1 MNNNISKYEKNRDIK
16 LAYQNKYNA
25 ERAEQR
31 KAKAKQYRKDHKEHN
46 SKLAYR
52 LKWLKAGYITEEDDF
67 DEIYNRYITTDRCE
81 KCTRKFGTFD
91 RSIKL
96 LSYGGKV
103 YCRVHLEKD
112 EIAIKRKNTEKTRIE
127 KNTEKTRKEKKL
139 LELAIIFFLLQQKL
153 KQ

>member
-1 MNNNISKYEKNRDIK
+1 MNYIKNKEEKDAYQRDYDCRNAEKIK
-16 LAYQNKYNA
+16 L
-25 ERAEQR
+25 R
-31 KAKAKQYRKDHKEHN
+31 KKQYRKDHKEHN

-52 LKWLKAGYITEEDDF
+52 LKWLKAGYITEKDDF

-81 KCTRKFGTFD
+81 KCDRKFGTFD

-103 YCRVHLEKD
+103 YCRVHLEMAEWIMK
-112 EIAIKRKNTEKTRIE
+112 KR
-127 KNTEKTRKEKKL
+127 TEKTRKEKKL
-139 LELAIIFFLLQQKL
+139 LELAIIFYLLQQKL